1 MSNIALRLSNITKR
15 FGDHCALDDVSLDIP
30 EGCICG
36 LVGPNGAGK
45 TTAFSVIAGFLN
57 PDEGEV
63 DILGDGAF
71 DPYSFKGRIG
81 ILPQDAILPNRHT
94 PRGLLSHLAQLQGL
108 SSDAARV
115 EARQKLTRVGL
126 ADRMDHAIHT
136 LSHGMQ
142 RRVAV
147 ASALVG
153 DPELVLL
160 DEPLAGLDPRQAGNV
175 RSALAELRG
184 KRTLIVSSHNLSE
197 LERLCDWVVMMDH
210 GSIVEQGP
218 MADVTGRGD
227 VIRWDIGEHELQLDA
242 LRETLAGHLFVRTG
256 DIVEQQTPAQC
267 DIDAVTLTVMRY
279 LVNEGVPVR
288 NVSRGQSLER
298 AFFDSTA
305 SSPPSAGGAAE
316 GN

>member
-1 MSNIALRLSNITKR
+1 
-15 FGDHCALDDVSLDIP
+15 
-30 EGCICG
+30 
-36 LVGPNGAGK
+36 
-45 TTAFSVIAGFLN
+45 
-57 PDEGEV
+57 
-63 DILGDGAF
+63 
-71 DPYSFKGRIG
+71 
-81 ILPQDAILPNRHT
+81 
-94 PRGLLSHLAQLQGL
+94 
-108 SSDAARV
+108 
-115 EARQKLTRVGL
+115 
-126 ADRMDHAIHT
+126 
-136 LSHGMQ
+136 MQ

-153 DPELVLL
+153 DPELILL

-184 KRTLIVSSHNLSE
+184 KKTLIVSSHNLSE

-227 VIRWDIGEHELQLDA
+227 VIRWDIGEHELHLDA

-256 DIVEQQTPAQC
+256 DIVEHQTPAQC

-279 LVNEGVPVR
+279 LVSEGVPVR